1 MTTRTLSL
9 DDVRAAAPSV
19 FANNPFPGM
28 SSRYAFVPTASV
40 VEQMMGEGWAVRQAS
55 QSFTRLDDHRGFQK
69 HMIRFARLED
79 IAKVNALTT
88 RDGHSINREKPL
100 AEFPEVVMVNSHD
113 GSSTYQLFA
122 GIFRLVCS
130 NGLIVAD
137 QTFASLKVRHT
148 GDANQIIGA
157 SYQILESADEIMGS
171 VNAMKQIEL
180 TPAERKQFA
189 LGGAMVRYGV
199 DKLEDVPVNYERLLA
214 SRRYEDGAP
223 TLWNTFNTVQENL
236 MKGGQ
241 KIRLGET
248 KVSESGRLIRPC
260 RTKQIKAVD
269 ATVKV
274 NKSLWQMA
282 GEILA
287 AKG

>member
-1 MTTRTLSL
+1 MKAATLTL
-9 DDVRAAAPSV
+9 DDVRNAAPSV

-28 SSRYAFVPTASV
+28 SSRYAFIPTAKI
-40 VEQMMGEGWAVRQAS
+40 VEDMMSEGWAVRQAS
-55 QSFTRLDDHRGFQK
+55 QSFVRTAEKRGFQK
-69 HMIRFARLED
+69 HMIRFARVSD
-79 IAKVNALTT
+79 IERVNNLIT
-88 RDGHSINREKPL
+88 RVDHNTSKTL

-113 GSSTYQLFA
+113 GSSTYQLSA

-137 QTFASLKVRHT
+137 SMFASLRVRHT
-148 GDANQIIGA
+148 GSANEIIGA
-157 SYQILESADEIMGS
+157 SYEILESADEIMQS
-171 VNAMKQIEL
+171 VGAMKQIEL

-189 LGGAMVRYGV
+189 LGGAMVRYGAE
-199 DKLEDVPVNYERLLA
+199 KLEDVPVNFERLLDA
-214 SRRYEDGAP
+214 RRAEDKAP

-236 MKGGQ
+236 MKGAQ
-241 KIRLGET
+241 RIRLGEAHVT
-248 KVSESGRLIRPC
+248 ESGRYVRPC
-260 RTKQIKAVD
+260 RTKAIKAVD

-287 AKG
+287 AKQ

>member
-1 MTTRTLSL
+1 MTRTLSL

-69 HMIRFARLED
+69 HMIRFARLDD

-88 RDGHSINREKPL
+88 RNGHDTSKTL

-113 GSSTYQLFA
+113 GSSTYQLYA

-148 GDANQIIGA
+148 GSANEIIGA
-157 SYQILESADEIMGS
+157 SYQILESADEIMAS

-180 TPAERKQFA
+180 TPAERTQFA
-189 LGGAMVRYGV
+189 LGGAMARYGA
-199 DKLEDVPVNYERLLA
+199 DTLEEVPVNYQRLLVP
-214 SRRYEDGAP
+214 RRSEDGSP
-223 TLWNTFNTVQENL
+223 SLWNTFNTVQENL

>member
-88 RDGHSINREKPL
+88 RDGHVVNREKPL

-189 LGGAMVRYGV
+189 LGGAMVRYGA
-199 DKLEDVPVNYERLLA
+199 DTLEEVPVNYERLLA
-214 SRRYEDGAP
+214 ARRYEDNAP

-248 KVSESGRLIRPC
+248 KISESGRLIRPC